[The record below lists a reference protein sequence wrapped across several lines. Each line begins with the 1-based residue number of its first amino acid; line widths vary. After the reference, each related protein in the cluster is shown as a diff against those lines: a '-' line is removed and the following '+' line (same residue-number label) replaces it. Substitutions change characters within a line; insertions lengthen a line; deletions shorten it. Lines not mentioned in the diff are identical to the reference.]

1 MLDQEDLDASKFS
14 FGGEGRDNPEAPSTH
29 LRLWGGT
36 ELSWEEWSLEPGTP
50 EEDHRRLQ
58 GTVTF
63 WVRVRVK
70 ALPPL

>member
-1 MLDQEDLDASKFS
+1 MLDQKDLDASKFS
-14 FGGEGRDNPEAPSTH
+14 FAGREGTTQKPPALTCVCGGAA
-29 LRLWGGT
+29 

-50 EEDHRRLQ
+50 EEDEGRLQ

-63 WVRVRVK
+63 RVSVK